1 MDFQNKSY
9 LTIMAV
15 GKNHI
20 IEELRTRLETIQ
32 NNIAALNQAIQTL
45 NANNIRL
52 PVYQQQRRSLDQ
64 TRLSTINMINRL
76 T

>member
-1 MDFQNKSY
+1 
-9 LTIMAV
+9 MAV

-20 IEELRTRLETIQ
+20 IDELRNRLETIQ
-32 NNIAALNQAIQTL
+32 NNIEILNQAIQTL

-52 PVYQQQRRSLDQ
+52 PIFQQQRRSLEQ